1 MAPALQAAKAELE
14 KAKIED
20 ALEHKIAERP
30 SRKSLEEQNILKHG
44 AAGLQAAAEAL
55 KKAQLEDDLAKKLA
69 RRPSEN
75 DPVVQK
81 VLA

>member
-1 MAPALQAAKAELE
+1 ME

-20 ALEHKIAERP
+20 ALEHKIADRP
-30 SRKSLEEQNILKHG
+30 SRKSLEEHNILK
-44 AAGLQAAAEAL
+44 AGTPALQAASEAL

-69 RRPSEN
+69 SRPAET
-75 DPVVQK
+75 DPVIQK